1 MNLSLQYC
9 CLRIMKFVKKY
20 KFICELSLHFLIP
33 VETEN
38 DDSSDAKSVKAPAAA
53 APTAPAPAA
62 PAPAAPA
69 PAAPAPAAPAPAA
82 PAPAAGKGKG
92 YSGKPGSRDTY
103 GFAV

>member
-53 APTAPAPAA
+53 APAA

>member
-1 MNLSLQYC
+1 
-9 CLRIMKFVKKY
+9 MKFVKKY

-53 APTAPAPAA
+53 APAA
-62 PAPAAPA
+62 AA